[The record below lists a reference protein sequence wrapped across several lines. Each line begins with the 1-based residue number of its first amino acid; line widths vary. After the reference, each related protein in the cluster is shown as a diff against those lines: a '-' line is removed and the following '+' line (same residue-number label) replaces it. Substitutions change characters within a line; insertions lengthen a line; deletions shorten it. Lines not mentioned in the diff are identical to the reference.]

1 MRGPEDQT
9 VNIGGDVTFSCEFKS
24 LLPINVVWLF
34 NNTTLSPNSDLT
46 ITTTQNTSTLFLN
59 DVSESDVGTYTCQV
73 DNGVSEP
80 VSESGQLI
88 VGKNIQYNLIS

>member
-9 VNIGGDVTFSCEFKS
+9 VNIGGDVTFSCEIKS
-24 LLPINVVWLF
+24 LLPFNVVWLL

-46 ITTTQNTSTLFLN
+46 IATTPNTSTLFLN
-59 DVSESDVGTYTCQV
+59 DVSESDAGTYTCQV

-80 VSESGQLI
+80 VSESGQLTI
-88 VGKNIQYNLIS
+88 GKHIQYNLIT